1 MYVTLKTINPLP
13 HLNLVLKDTQQL
25 KADSL
30 TESIFGK
37 VLVLYIKLDTLNY
50 KGGLYIAFREAAP

>member
-37 VLVLYIKLDTLNY
+37 VLVHQIGYFKL
-50 KGGLYIAFREAAP
+50 